1 MSAIPNATRGS
12 SPQRFRKQE
21 SQRNDDQS
29 SASPIGRKAS
39 ISSTAVKSR
48 EAYSARRT
56 QTLALTLGDYG
67 DEEPL
72 QQQEQWQ
79 NKPQTEN
86 PPPVT
91 EPLVKDARHKQTKKS
106 QHAGSHFHYF
116 PNVNQCTF
124 LT

>member
-12 SPQRFRKQE
+12 SPQRLRKQE

-29 SASPIGRKAS
+29 SASPVGRKAS

-56 QTLALTLGDYG
+56 QSLARTLGDYR

-72 QQQEQWQ
+72 QQQEQGQ
-79 NKPQTEN
+79 NKPQTEH
-86 PPPVT
+86 PPVT

-106 QHAGSHFHYF
+106 EHAGSHFYYF
-116 PNVNQCTF
+116 PNVRQCTF